1 VAKSYVEALLP
12 APIGGSEY
20 RWNNTGPGE
29 SGLGTAVE
37 VTFGFMTDPPP
48 HARGDDAG
56 FLPLT
61 ELQQVA
67 ARDILGLYQE
77 VSLIAFTERTGGE
90 TNDADILFGR
100 NTQNGSAGYAYL
112 PDDGTGG
119 DIWIANRNYNEEVAP
134 GEEGWQTLIHEVGHA
149 LGLKH
154 PFEADGSQPTLPRST
169 DNHLYSV
176 MSYTEAPRSWYRN
189 VTDRGGGSVSWTY
202 EFIYPST
209 PMLYDI
215 AAIQHLYGV
224 NYDTRS
230 GDTVYTFDP
239 DTPFFECIW
248 DGGGNDTIDISNFST
263 NCTIDLNDG
272 EFSSIGI
279 PSQPLPDW
287 AREDRQTAA
296 RVYDGTNNL
305 SIAYGAKIENA
316 AGGNGK
322 DRLIGNRYDNT
333 LTGNDG
339 KDTLEGGGQK
349 DVLDG
354 GMGADSLVGGG
365 ANDTLIGGD
374 GKDTMDGGGGD
385 DALDGGVNKDR
396 LDGGTGD
403 DTLNGGEGSDNLIG
417 GSGDDVIIVED
428 LGDIASGGDG
438 SDTVQTALNFY
449 VLPDGAERLEVLFA
463 PGRPHVVGTGNDAA
477 NTIIGNEE
485 WNSLSGG
492 AGKDTILGGI
502 GNDTLDGGAGN
513 DSLDGGADP
522 DILYGGDGK
531 DRLDGSAGQ
540 DQLSGGAGKD
550 VLIWDAVDINVDGG
564 EGTDTLLVLSGD
576 LDLTAVNDVIIV
588 SIEKADL
595 AADAG
600 ANALTLAE
608 SDVLAMS
615 PGGTLTVAGDASDTV
630 NGGGA
635 LVAAVDLLPDDGY
648 TPYVFTG
655 TSTTILVETGINVV

>member
-1 VAKSYVEALLP
+1 VAKSYIEALLP
-12 APIGGSEY
+12 APFGGSEY
-20 RWNNTGPGE
+20 RWNDSDPV
-29 SGLGTAVE
+29 GTAVE
-37 VTFGFMTDPPP
+37 VTFGFMTDDPPP
-48 HARGDDAG
+48 HAQDDDAG
-56 FLPLT
+56 FFPLK
-61 ELQQVA
+61 EPQQDA

-77 VSLIAFTERTGGE
+77 VSNISFIELSGGE

-112 PDDGTGG
+112 PGDGPGG
-119 DIWIANRNYNEEVAP
+119 DIWIANADYNEEVAP
-134 GEEGWQTLIHEVGHA
+134 GEDGWQTLIHEVGHA

-154 PFEADGSQPTLPRST
+154 PFESDGSQPVLPRST
-169 DNHLYSV
+169 DNHLYTV
-176 MSYTEAPRSWYRN
+176 MSYTEAPRSLYRIVN
-189 VTDRGGGSVSWTY
+189 ETGSPDY
-202 EFIYPST
+202 QIIYPAT

-248 DGGGNDTIDISNFST
+248 DGGGNDTIDISSFST
-263 NCTIDLNDG
+263 SCTIDLNDG
-272 EFSSIGI
+272 KFSSIGI

-316 AGGNGK
+316 VGGSGR
-322 DRLIGNRYDNT
+322 DQLIGNRHENT
-333 LTGNDG
+333 LTGNGGKDTLEGASQADVLDGGAAADKLEGGGGDDTLAGGDG
-339 KDTLEGGGQK
+339 KDTLEGGGG
-349 DVLDG
+349 DDELDG
-354 GMGADSLVGGG
+354 GGNRDTLDGGSG
-365 ANDTLIGGD
+365 NDTL
-374 GKDTMDGGGGD
+374 T
-385 DALDGGVNKDR
+385 
-396 LDGGTGD
+396 
-403 DTLNGGEGSDNLIG
+403 GGEGGDSLIG
-417 GSGDDVIIVED
+417 GSGDDVILVED
-428 LGDIASGGDG
+428 LADIASGGDG
-438 SDTVQTALNFY
+438 SDTVQTSLNFY

-463 PGRPHVVGTGNDAA
+463 PGRPHVVGTGNGAD
-477 NTIIGNEE
+477 NTLVGNDE
-485 WNSLSGG
+485 WNSLAGG

-550 VLIWDAVDINVDGG
+550 VLVWDAVDLNVDGG

-576 LDLTAVNDVIIV
+576 LDLTVNDVIIKSV
-588 SIEKADL
+588 EKIDL
-595 AADAG
+595 ATDRG
-600 ANALTLAE
+600 ANMLALAE
-608 SDVLAMS
+608 SDVLAM
-615 PGGTLTVAGDASDTV
+615 GGVLTVLGDAGDTV
-630 NGGGA
+630 NAIGFVAGGA
-635 LVAAVDLLPDDGY
+635 APEGFAAYTGDVALLLVDVDITVALA
-648 TPYVFTG
+648 
-655 TSTTILVETGINVV
+655 